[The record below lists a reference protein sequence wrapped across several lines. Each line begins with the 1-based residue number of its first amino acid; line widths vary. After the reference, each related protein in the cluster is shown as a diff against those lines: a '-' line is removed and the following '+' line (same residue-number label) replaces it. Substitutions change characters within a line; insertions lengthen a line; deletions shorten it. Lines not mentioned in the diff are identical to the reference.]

1 MRNNQSFNNINNKL
15 NIDDKTKQEFF
26 SLLSTFNVPFTS
38 HTMSTLLYE
47 IVKSSKFFLDSCIMN
62 IKNPQESKSKLIH
75 IPK

>member
-15 NIDDKTKQEFF
+15 NIDDKTKQKKYP
-26 SLLSTFNVPFTS
+26 LLSTFNVPFTS

-47 IVKSSKFFLDSCIMN
+47 IVKSSKSFPDSCIMN
-62 IKNPQESKSKLIH
+62 IKNPQESISKLIH